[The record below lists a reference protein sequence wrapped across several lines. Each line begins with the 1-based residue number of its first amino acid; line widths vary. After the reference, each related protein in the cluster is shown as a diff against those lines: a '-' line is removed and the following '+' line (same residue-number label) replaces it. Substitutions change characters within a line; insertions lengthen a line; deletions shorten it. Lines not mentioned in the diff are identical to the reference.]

1 MILGQT
7 EDHHQEVVVG
17 VVAVVVAVVGEVG
30 EEVALREGHHL
41 EVEAAVEGVVVEAE
55 EVEGVAEVEEGDLRW
70 LYCSACLH
78 KFSLGFTYIEIL
90 RGSPLH
96 YTIWSFNYN

>member
-7 EDHHQEVVVG
+7 EDHHQEVVVGVVGG

-55 EVEGVAEVEEGDLRW
+55 EVEGAAEVEEGDLG
-70 LYCSACLH
+70 
-78 KFSLGFTYIEIL
+78 GFIVVLVCTNF
-90 RGSPLH
+90 P
-96 YTIWSFNYN
+96 